1 MKTGLLLLSLI
12 LSNLLSAQNVLKGRV
27 LSDGKPLIY
36 ATIGIASLKKNT
48 LTNEQGKFT
57 LSNLPAGKFLV
68 QVSIIGFEQVK
79 IWVVIAAQNPDL
91 TIEMKPLNAM
101 LNEVSISGTLSEV
114 SRSASA
120 VPVEIYGQQF
130 FKKNPSNSLFESL
143 QMINGVQPTINCNV
157 CNTGDIRINGLDGP
171 YTLVLI
177 DGMPIVSSLSTVYG
191 LSGIPNSMIEK
202 VEVIKGPAASLYG
215 SEAVG
220 GIINVI
226 TKSAVSAP
234 RVSVDFMGSSYLEK
248 NLDLGLSF
256 HKNKWHSLLS
266 ANYFSYTNRVDLNQD
281 NFTDVSIQNR
291 VSLFAKVQYKR
302 SAQLTTQLATRYYYE
317 DRFGGEMNWDKS
329 YRGGDS
335 VYGESISTKRYELIA
350 MHPFLL
356 AKQSF
361 RLQISFNLHDQ
372 NSAYG
377 TQSFIAKQLT
387 SFNQLLYDKK
397 IGARQK
403 VLLGATLRY
412 TSYNDNTVAN
422 TQKNDYQKTL
432 IPGLF
437 AQDEIQ
443 LNASQ
448 TLLVGARLDH
458 YFVHGFI
465 FAPRVNYK
473 LNFGSNQTLRVSAG
487 NGFRVVNIFTEDH
500 AALTGAREVVVA
512 NNIKPEES
520 WNINVQYSSWVNRK
534 RGFLEW
540 DATVFYTWF
549 GNKIIPNYDKDPNKI
564 YYENTNESAT
574 SRGITFNVDADFT
587 FPLKV
592 NAGITLLDVFTL
604 TKDAVGNNMQSKQV
618 HAPGFSGTFQLSYSW
633 KQIGLSID
641 YTGQVYGPMR
651 LPILP
656 NDFRPAYSPWYV
668 LHNIQ
673 ISKKFSG
680 SFELYGGIKNLF
692 NFLPQNPIMR
702 WWDPFDKTAGDIA
715 SNPNGYTFDPS
726 YNYAPMYGRRFFIGL
741 RYTFK

>member
-1 MKTGLLLLSLI
+1 VDYPGIKELSSKYAPQAPTNLKVFVDGDSRTNH
-12 LSNLLSAQNVLKGRV
+12 LS
-27 LSDGKPLIY
+27 
-36 ATIGIASLKKNT
+36 
-48 LTNEQGKFT
+48 
-57 LSNLPAGKFLV
+57 
-68 QVSIIGFEQVK
+68 
-79 IWVVIAAQNPDL
+79 
-91 TIEMKPLNAM
+91 
-101 LNEVSISGTLSEV
+101 
-114 SRSASA
+114 
-120 VPVEIYGQQF
+120 
-130 FKKNPSNSLFESL
+130 
-143 QMINGVQPTINCNV
+143 
-157 CNTGDIRINGLDGP
+157 
-171 YTLVLI
+171 
-177 DGMPIVSSLSTVYG
+177 
-191 LSGIPNSMIEK
+191 
-202 VEVIKGPAASLYG
+202 
-215 SEAVG
+215 
-220 GIINVI
+220 
-226 TKSAVSAP
+226 
-234 RVSVDFMGSSYLEK
+234 
-248 NLDLGLSF
+248 
-256 HKNKWHSLLS
+256 
-266 ANYFSYTNRVDLNQD
+266 
-281 NFTDVSIQNR
+281 
-291 VSLFAKVQYKR
+291 
-302 SAQLTTQLATRYYYE
+302 
-317 DRFGGEMNWDKS
+317 WDKS

-335 VYGESISTKRYELIA
+335 VYGESIYTKRYELIA

-397 IGARQK
+397 MGARQK

-564 YYENTNESAT
+564 YAGLYLYYIPES
-574 SRGITFNVDADFT
+574 N
-587 FPLKV
+587 LK
-592 NAGITLLDVFTL
+592 
-604 TKDAVGNNMQSKQV
+604 S
-618 HAPGFSGTFQLSYSW
+618 
-633 KQIGLSID
+633 
-641 YTGQVYGPMR
+641 
-651 LPILP
+651 
-656 NDFRPAYSPWYV
+656 
-668 LHNIQ
+668 
-673 ISKKFSG
+673 
-680 SFELYGGIKNLF
+680 
-692 NFLPQNPIMR
+692 
-702 WWDPFDKTAGDIA
+702 
-715 SNPNGYTFDPS
+715 
-726 YNYAPMYGRRFFIGL
+726 APMAEKQGTPSRAVASEKP
-741 RYTFK
+741 TTN